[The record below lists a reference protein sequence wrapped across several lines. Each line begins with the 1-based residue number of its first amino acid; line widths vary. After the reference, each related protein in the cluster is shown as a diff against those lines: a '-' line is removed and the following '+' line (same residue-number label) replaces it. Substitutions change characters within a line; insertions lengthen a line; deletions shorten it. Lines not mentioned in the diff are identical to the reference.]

1 MIDIL
6 LATYRPDPA
15 RLAAQIG
22 SIRAQEG
29 VETNLIVREDAAGE
43 GARANFAALLAA
55 STAPYVAFADQDDVW
70 KADKLRRSME
80 AMRRL
85 EARFGAATPLLV
97 FTDAAVVDDA
107 LRPLDASLFRRTKID
122 PRRVRPAQLALQ
134 NVANGN
140 TMLFN
145 AALRDRANPIPP
157 EAFMHDH
164 WVMLVA
170 SVFGRIACVDA
181 PTLLY
186 RQHAGN
192 VLGGAKVGAG
202 YFARRV
208 LDGPSAL
215 RRRLY
220 ANVRQAAAFVDR
232 FGDAAPASLRAL
244 AGIAARPWPLRVA
257 TLVRHGIFKNGL
269 LRNLGTFCLI

>member
-1 MIDIL
+1 MVDVL

-15 RLAAQIG
+15 RLSAQIG
-22 SIRAQEG
+22 SIRAQED
-29 VETNLIVREDAAGE
+29 VEVNLVVREDVEGA
-43 GARANFAALLAA
+43 GARANFSALLAG

-70 KADKLRRSME
+70 MKDKLRRSMD
-80 AMRRL
+80 AMRGL
-85 EARFGAATPLLV
+85 EARFGADVPLLV
-97 FTDAAVVDDA
+97 FSDAVVVDDA
-107 LRPLDASLFRRTKID
+107 LRTLDASLFRRTKID
-122 PRRVRPAQLALQ
+122 PRRVSPAQLALQ

-145 AALRDRANPIPP
+145 AALREKASPIPQ

-170 SVFGRIACVDA
+170 SVFGKIACVDG

-192 VLGGAKVGAG
+192 VLGGSKVGAG
-202 YFARRV
+202 YFARRIK
-208 LDGPSAL
+208 DGPSAL

-244 AGIAARPWPLRVA
+244 AGIEGRPWPLRVA
-257 TLVRHGIFKNGL
+257 TLLRHGIFKNGL
-269 LRNLGTFCLI
+269 VRNIGTFFII